1 MQRKLSPKIISLNM
15 YVYMNI
21 VQARA
26 LYLREI
32 MNCIIVV
39 RGYVGDVIFVEICI
53 EMCDWLN
60 FLSHSSLRQLKWA
73 SEAHSLVSLSLSSHI
88 RKLQLENFTMQ
99 AFIS

>member
-1 MQRKLSPKIISLNM
+1 MQRKLSPKIISLNI
-15 YVYMNI
+15 YEH
-21 VQARA
+21 VQPRA

-60 FLSHSSLRQLKWA
+60 FLSFFTNPN
-73 SEAHSLVSLSLSSHI
+73 
-88 RKLQLENFTMQ
+88 LELE
-99 AFIS
+99 